1 MYGIFINMCPKNH
14 PNVGKYTIHGAYGYD
29 TSNHREAHQERFVL
43 PPGSPYGP
51 RPSWPTKECQA
62 HWALMKID
70 GDFLWFSS
78 ENRWFTYEHGE
89 CDDFPYLSWV
99 TSGYELLNID

>member
-1 MYGIFINMCPKNH
+1 MCPKNH

-70 GDFLWFSS
+70 DLPMNMVSVMIF
-78 ENRWFTYEHGE
+78 RTY
-89 CDDFPYLSWV
+89 L
-99 TSGYELLNID
+99 ELPQGMSF